1 MTYREMSRITIN
13 ECIPPALKSVEKY
26 LKSLSS
32 NPSVYFLFFVFF
44 ADFPFRFFVL
54 FRFTFF
60 RVCPF
65 FCFRFVLPPLR
76 IISLRLRRL
85 DGAGGGR
92 RVRGGRVLSGEPGG
106 GGRVLSGEPGG
117 DGVVKSIISGD
128 SSSLISGP
136 IITSSLLI
144 SILLS
149 RGVPIGELGSKG
161 GVSSGELGA

>member
-1 MTYREMSRITIN
+1 MSRITIN
-13 ECIPPALKSVEKY
+13 ECIPSREKY
-26 LKSLSS
+26 LKNLSS

-76 IISLRLRRL
+76 IISLRRL

-92 RVRGGRVLSGEPGG
+92 RVRGGGVLT
-106 GGRVLSGEPGG
+106 GEPGG

-149 RGVPIGELGSKG
+149 GGVPIGELGSKG